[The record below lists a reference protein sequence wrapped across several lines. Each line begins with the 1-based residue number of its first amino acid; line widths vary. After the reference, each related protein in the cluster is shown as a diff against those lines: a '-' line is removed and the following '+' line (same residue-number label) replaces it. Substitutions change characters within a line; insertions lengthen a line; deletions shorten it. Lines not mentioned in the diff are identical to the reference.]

1 MGRDRRNEAKAEHFT
16 KMIRNTMETPAWRA
30 LSTTA
35 QALYPWLKMEWKG
48 PQANNNGKISLP
60 VREAAKA
67 LGVNLKTAGRAFHDL
82 QAKGFIVLTSFGRMG
97 TEGKGA
103 PPTYE
108 LTELATPGGEG
119 HAGSK
124 LYLHWQEGHDFPVRA
139 HAPSNP
145 TGRNGLL
152 SDESKNEIP
161 SPKTGRVVPINGTKT
176 RRPVPKTGTSR
187 PQNWDETSMF

>member
-30 LSTTA
+30 LSSTA

-67 LGVNLKTAGRAFHDL
+67 LGCSKDAAARGFQDL

-145 TGRNGLL
+145 TGNNGRLIGG
-152 SDESKNEIP
+152 SKNEIP
-161 SPKTGRVVPINGTKT
+161 SSKSGRVVIEMRTK
-176 RRPVPKTGTSR
+176 K
-187 PQNWDETSMF
+187 